1 MLGSRLD
8 SGQAPKESLKRAIEE
23 GNAIA
28 NHSYSHNFKK
38 LYPGNITDVNYF
50 MDEFKRTN
58 DIMRMFLVLSL
69 IQMF

>member
-38 LYPGNITDVNYF
+38 LYPGKI
-50 MDEFKRTN
+50 
-58 DIMRMFLVLSL
+58 
-69 IQMF
+69 